1 MFHLAF
7 YILIVPRYV
16 TLRNIFFVIQYY
28 TKECDIMA
36 LKNRERI
43 SVTLPI
49 ELVKELR
56 EYSEETMIPIT
67 KITEKALKEYLV
79 QIKKRN
85 SSPT

>member
-1 MFHLAF
+1 
-7 YILIVPRYV
+7 
-16 TLRNIFFVIQYY
+16 
-28 TKECDIMA
+28 MA

-56 EYSEETMIPIT
+56 EYSEETMIPIEYSEETMIPIT

>member
-1 MFHLAF
+1 
-7 YILIVPRYV
+7 
-16 TLRNIFFVIQYY
+16 
-28 TKECDIMA
+28 MA